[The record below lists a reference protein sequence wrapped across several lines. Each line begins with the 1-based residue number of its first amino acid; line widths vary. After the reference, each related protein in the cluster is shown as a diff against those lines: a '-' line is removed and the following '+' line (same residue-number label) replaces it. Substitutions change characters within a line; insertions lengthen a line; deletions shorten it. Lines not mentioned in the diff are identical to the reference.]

1 MNSTRAGLPRWS
13 VVVPAYNEGDLV
25 GACVRALVDQSVP
38 REQYEVIVVDDASTD
53 GTAAI
58 ATGAGADRVLAIEHG
73 GAAAARNAGLAAAA
87 GELVL
92 FTDADCV
99 PCHEWIE
106 HMVPPFAEPA
116 VVGVKGTYRT
126 KQRHLIARLVQLEFE
141 RRYERMARLSQ
152 IDFIDTY
159 AAAYRRS
166 VLIEEGGFATD
177 YPVPSAEDVD
187 LSFRL
192 ATRGHRMVFAP
203 EAWVWH
209 THPASLYTY
218 LRRKVRFGY
227 WRALLYLRY
236 PGKIGGDA
244 HTDPALKG
252 QFALVGLGL
261 ALGAVALVWQ
271 PAWIAALLC
280 LAAFLSTT
288 LPFVRWAWARD
299 RAVALAWP
307 GVTLL
312 RVALQGAGL
321 AVGLVVHRASR
332 RA

>member
-1 MNSTRAGLPRWS
+1 MDGIRAGSLRYS
-13 VVVPAYNEGDLV
+13 VIIPAYNEGDLIGMCV
-25 GACVRALVDQSVP
+25 GALVEQSVP

-53 GTAAI
+53 GTAAV
-58 ATGAGADRVLAIEHG
+58 AAGAGANRVLTIDHG

-87 GELVL
+87 GELIL
-92 FTDADCV
+92 FTDADCA

-106 HMVPPFAEPA
+106 RMTSPFVEPL

-126 KQRHLIARLVQLEFE
+126 RQPNLIARLVQLEFE
-141 RRYERMARLSQ
+141 RRYERMAGLRE

-166 VLIEEGGFATD
+166 VVIEEGGFATD

-192 ATRGHRMVFAP
+192 ATRGHRMVFVP

-209 THPASLYTY
+209 THPASLLTY

-244 HTDPALKG
+244 HTDPALKL
-252 QFALVGLGL
+252 QFALVALGL
-261 ALGAVALVWQ
+261 SLGAVALVWQ
-271 PAWIAALLC
+271 PAWIGALLC

-288 LPFVRWAWARD
+288 LPFVRWAWRRD

-321 AVGLVVHRASR
+321 AVGLVVHRAFR
-332 RA
+332 TT

>member
-1 MNSTRAGLPRWS
+1 MGIARAGLPCWS

-106 HMVPPFAEPA
+106 HMVSPFAEPSRRRQGHIPNKA
-116 VVGVKGTYRT
+116 APPHRKAGP
-126 KQRHLIARLVQLEFE
+126 ARIRE
-141 RRYERMARLSQ
+141 RYERMARLSQ

-166 VLIEEGGFATD
+166 VLIEEGDCYRLSRSFSRGCR
-177 YPVPSAEDVD
+177 PVVQA
-187 LSFRL
+187 
-192 ATRGHRMVFAP
+192 
-203 EAWVWH
+203 
-209 THPASLYTY
+209 
-218 LRRKVRFGY
+218 
-227 WRALLYLRY
+227 
-236 PGKIGGDA
+236 GDA
-244 HTDPALKG
+244 RPPNGIRARG
-252 QFALVGLGL
+252 VGL
-261 ALGAVALVWQ
+261 AHA
-271 PAWIAALLC
+271 PCFPLC
-280 LAAFLSTT
+280 LS
-288 LPFVRWAWARD
+288 
-299 RAVALAWP
+299 
-307 GVTLL
+307 
-312 RVALQGAGL
+312 ALQGQVRILACAGVL
-321 AVGLVVHRASR
+321 ALPGQDR
-332 RA
+332 R